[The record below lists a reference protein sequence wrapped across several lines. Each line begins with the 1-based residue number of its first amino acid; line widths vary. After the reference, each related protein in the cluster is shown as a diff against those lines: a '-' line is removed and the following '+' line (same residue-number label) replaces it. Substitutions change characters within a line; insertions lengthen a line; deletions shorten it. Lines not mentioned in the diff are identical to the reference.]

1 MPNTVR
7 IKRRASGA
15 LGAPSSLEN
24 AELAFNEVDD
34 ILYYGKGTGG
44 AGGTATSIP
53 AIGGIG
59 AFLALTGIQTVSG
72 NKTFSGSVDFTG
84 TATAPTQAGSDSST
98 KIATTAWVKAL
109 SYLTGN
115 QSITVS
121 GDASGTGAT
130 SINITLA
137 SVGTAGTYT
146 KVTTD
151 AKGRVTAGTT
161 LGAAD
166 IPTLTASKISDFD
179 PQVRTSRLDQM
190 AAPTAAVGFNTQRAT
205 GLADP
210 VNAQDAATKGFV
222 ESLVATGNNKGTARV
237 ATTASLGLTSA
248 TATTITKT
256 GGLPTSSDG
265 VTFAAGDVVFV
276 KDETGAGATGAAA
289 NGLYV
294 YATGATWTRATN
306 ADISAEVKAG
316 LFVFVSEGTV
326 NGNNGYTLTTDDPIT
341 LGTTQLVFTQTS
353 GAGQTVAG
361 NGLTKTGNTL
371 DVASSGGGSLTIT
384 ADSINLTS
392 GIATP
397 GTFQSVTI
405 DTYGRVTGGSN
416 PTTFSGYGL
425 ADTSAG
431 LAAAISDETG
441 SGSLV
446 FSISPTLTTPALA
459 GETFSTTN
467 NVTAGTNAQGQ
478 GALTSDLNVITTATA
493 NPSGVTLPT
502 ATTGR
507 RILVVN
513 KGANPVNIY
522 PATGASIDALGANAF
537 LQVPVHGVL
546 EFNASSTT
554 QWYSSFNAAV
564 TGTGVT
570 SFSGGTT
577 GLNPSTASTGAI
589 TLSGTLAIAN
599 GGTGATSASA
609 ARTALGLAIGSDV
622 QAYDADLA
630 ALAGMQ
636 SGAAAALALLT
647 SSEVAIIDGSTSASA
662 TTLALTDRLVVND
675 GGTMVQVALSDLI
688 TFLENGSVSGFDI
701 DGGTF

>member
-15 LGAPSSLEN
+15 TGAPASLEN

-44 AGGTATSIP
+44 VGGTATTIP

-59 AFLALTGIQTVSG
+59 AFLALTGTQTVSG
-72 NKTFSGSVDFTG
+72 NKTFSGAIDFTG
-84 TATAPTQAGSDSST
+84 TATAPTQAGSDNST

-109 SYLTGN
+109 NYLTGN
-115 QSITVS
+115 QSIS
-121 GDASGTGAT
+121 IGGDATGSGAT

-179 PQVRTSRLDQM
+179 TQVRTSRLDQM
-190 AAPTAAVGFNTQRAT
+190 AAPTAAVGFNSQRAT
-205 GLADP
+205 GIADP

-222 ESLVATGNNKGTARV
+222 ESLVATGNNKGTARA

-256 GGLPTSSDG
+256 GGLPTASDG
-265 VTFAAGDVVFV
+265 VTFAAGDVILV

-289 NGLYV
+289 NGLYI
-294 YATGATWTRATN
+294 YTAGATWTRATN

-316 LFVFVSEGTV
+316 LFVFVSEGTT

-341 LGTTQLVFTQTS
+341 LGTTQLTFTQTS

-361 NGLTKTGNTL
+361 SGLTKTGNTL
-371 DVASSGGGSLTIT
+371 DVASTGGGSLTIT

-397 GTFQSVTI
+397 GTYQSVTI
-405 DTYGRVTGGSN
+405 DTYGRVTAGAN
-416 PTTFSGYGL
+416 PTTFAGYGL
-425 ADTSAG
+425 SDTSAN
-431 LAAAISDETG
+431 LAAAITDETG

-446 FSISPTLTTPALA
+446 FNISPSLTTPSLA
-459 GETFSTTN
+459 GETYSTTN

-478 GALTSDLNVITTATA
+478 GALTSDLNIITTATA

-507 RILVVN
+507 RIVVVN

-522 PATGASIDALGANAF
+522 PATGASIDGLGANAF
-537 LQVPVHGVL
+537 LQLPVNGVL

-554 QWYSSFNAAV
+554 QWYSTFNAAV

-577 GLNPSTASTGAI
+577 GLNPSTATTGAI
-589 TLSGTLAIAN
+589 VLSGTLALAN

-609 ARTALGLAIGSDV
+609 ARTNLGLAIGTDV

-630 ALAGMQ
+630 TLAGMQ

-647 SSEVAIIDGSTSASA
+647 SSEVAIIDGSTSATS

-688 TFLENGSVSGFDI
+688 TFLENGTVSGFDI